1 MTNNAINPDADR
13 IAKSYEA
20 LGHSVDL
27 INSVIDG
34 TGLLD
39 ENAEERLEAVKRNVR
54 HLEIMVAKDWWT
66 NEDMTAS
73 NAAIAAGN
81 NYISSN
87 S

>member
-1 MTNNAINPDADR
+1 MTNNAIAPDAER
-13 IAKSYEA
+13 IAKNYEA

-34 TGLLD
+34 TGLLQ
-39 ENAEERLEAVKRNVR
+39 ETAEERLEAVKRNVR
-54 HLEIMVAKDWWT
+54 HLEIMVAKDYWT
-66 NEDMTAS
+66 TEDMTAS

-81 NYISSN
+81 TYVANN